1 MRGSDAD
8 GFDSMFQ
15 QCTGNVLRPQSI
27 DVKSMICPSQIQEA
41 RQFIDGLHLAIS
53 INMNTEEGRVK
64 RMTDNLSRCA
74 QVRNF
79 YFRFKFCF
87 LYVQMMKTNP
97 TFSYARVSQAN
108 IDEIPFNL
116 KQDFEKFPKLSEGI
130 ICECRVQ
137 VGLKHI

>member
-27 DVKSMICPSQIQEA
+27 DVKSMICPSQLQEA

-53 INMNTEEGRVK
+53 IKMNTEEGRVK

-74 QVRNF
+74 Q
-79 YFRFKFCF
+79 
-87 LYVQMMKTNP
+87 MMKTNP
-97 TFSYARVSQAN
+97 TFSYARVPQAN

-137 VGLKHI
+137 VGLKHIWCSNNSIKLLKIQI